1 MINFFTDLSLWILQA
16 YVLQAKGN
24 LLELVDLKL
33 GPEFNKDEAMRMI
46 NVALLCTNSSPTLR
60 PTMSAVVRMLEGQA
74 VIEEVVSNPSF
85 STGNLNFKANIYQY
99 GQVQTQSPSPSQS
112 LITSVDQPWT
122 GSSTSAQDLYPQNLS
137 SQYLSNRE

>member
-33 GPEFNKDEAMRMI
+33 GPEFKKDEAVRMI

-60 PTMSAVVRMLEGQA
+60 PTMSAVVSMLEGHA
-74 VIEEVVSNPSF
+74 VIQEVVSDPSL
-85 STGNLNFKANIYQY
+85 SVTDHYE
-99 GQVQTQSPSPSQS
+99 QVQTQSLSTSQT
-112 LITSVDQPWT
+112 LITSVDHPWT
-122 GSSTSAQDLYPQNLS
+122 DSSTSAQDLYPVSLS